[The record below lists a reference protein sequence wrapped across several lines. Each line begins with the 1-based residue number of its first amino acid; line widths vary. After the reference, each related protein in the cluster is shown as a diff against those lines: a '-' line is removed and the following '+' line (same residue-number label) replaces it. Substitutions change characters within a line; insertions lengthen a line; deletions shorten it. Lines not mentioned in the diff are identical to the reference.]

1 MKKRIS
7 ILLAITFLIAACG
20 PKKPVDPNPTL
31 TPEQRWAI
39 AKTGAQVAAQGL
51 ALRISD
57 LEKNPTA
64 NADNLRILKIVKGF
78 IDEFN
83 LQVVEVTV
91 VDLSNRETIRRAVD
105 KALNAADNLTNTDV
119 LQLNDPKVQADI
131 RGVIAMVRSA
141 LQTIRAFLPP
151 Q

>member
-7 ILLAITFLIAACG
+7 ILLAVTLLIAACG

-51 ALRISD
+51 ALRISE
-57 LEKNPTA
+57 LEKDTVE
-64 NADNLRILKIVKGF
+64 NAERLRLVKIIKGF
-78 IDEFN
+78 LDEFN
-83 LQVVEVTV
+83 AQVVEVTA
-91 VDLSNRETIRRAVD
+91 VDFSNRETIRRAVD
-105 KALNAADNLTNTDV
+105 KALNAADNLTANDV

-131 RGVIAMVRSA
+131 KGVIAMVRSA
-141 LQTIRAFLPP
+141 LETIRAFLPP